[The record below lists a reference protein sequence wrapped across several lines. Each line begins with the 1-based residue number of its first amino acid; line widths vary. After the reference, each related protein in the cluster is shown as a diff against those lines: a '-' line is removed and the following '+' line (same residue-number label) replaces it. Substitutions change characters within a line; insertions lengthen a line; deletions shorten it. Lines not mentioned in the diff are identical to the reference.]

1 MFLKKRAILPV
12 SGDHV
17 AGGAVR
23 FEEFELD
30 IESGELQRRGRRVRL
45 GPQPLQ
51 TLIALVAAPG
61 EIVSREALCKRIWG
75 EGTFVDFEHGLNFC
89 IREIRSKLGDRAKR
103 PRFIETVP
111 RRGYRFI
118 ARVSAASL
126 NGSASPKEVHVHEI
140 YVRARAS
147 LNQAGKESLEEAR
160 SLFEQ
165 AIALDPT
172 YAMAHSGLGATYALR
187 NINRRDPEDL
197 KSALFHLRK
206 ALDLDSELAEPYPW
220 LSYVYVRVGLLDEAI
235 QTGRQGVKLLPD
247 LVQAQYF
254 LGMAYFGSTER
265 GTDHYQVSAGHLL
278 KAARIAPRWQAS
290 WLGLSY
296 IALLTGDYARVRE
309 FAGHLLPQPG
319 VTVELPFLGGEHAL
333 ASVEMRLGEWRQAR
347 KILLE
352 FLERMKN
359 SDHMYRD
366 TMSAAAACIL
376 GDVYIREG
384 AIDDAL
390 ASYRRAWH
398 ILQEHRRIM
407 GHARLCARAQAGLA
421 LAYASQGDRDRATGL
436 LSKAIETAEASTSV
450 AHSVPVVSLAEQF
463 YTIAAAHTELGATKE
478 AMHALRRAAASGWR
492 DAEWLRRDPLLE
504 RLRGSPEFGGIVD
517 SAARFPPVRFVAD

>member
-1 MFLKKRAILPV
+1 M
-12 SGDHV
+12 
-17 AGGAVR
+17 AGSAVK

-30 IESGELQRRGRRVRL
+30 IGSGELRRRGRRIRL
-45 GPQPLQ
+45 GPQPLE
-51 TLIALVAAPG
+51 TLTALVAAPG
-61 EIVSREALCKRIWG
+61 EIVSREALRKRIWG

-89 IREIRSKLGDRAKR
+89 IREIRSKLGDDAKR
-103 PRFIETVP
+103 PRFIETIP

-118 ARVSAASL
+118 ARVSAVPS
-126 NGSASPKEVHVHEI
+126 NGSGSPKEVQAHEI

-165 AIALDPT
+165 AIALDPDYT
-172 YAMAHSGLGATYALR
+172 MAHSGLGATYALR

-197 KSALFHLRK
+197 NSALLHLRK
-206 ALDLDSELAEPYPW
+206 ALDHDAELAEPYPW
-220 LSYVYVRVGLLDEAI
+220 LCYVYIRLGRLEEAI
-235 QTGRQGVKLLPD
+235 QAGRQGVKLLPD

-254 LGMAYFGSTER
+254 LGMAYFASTEW
-265 GTDHYQVSAGHLL
+265 GLDNYQVAVGHLL
-278 KAARIAPRWQAS
+278 KATLIAPRWQAT

-296 IALLTGDYARVRE
+296 IALLTGDYARARE

-319 VTVELPFLGGEHAL
+319 ATVELPFLGGEHAL
-333 ASVEMRLGEWRQAR
+333 ASVEMRNGEWKQAR

-352 FLERMKN
+352 FLQRMKS

-376 GDVYIREG
+376 GDVYLRER

-421 LAYASQGDRDRATGL
+421 LAYASQGDRDRAAGL
-436 LSKAIETAEASTSV
+436 LSKAIETAEACTSV

-463 YTIAAAHTELGATKE
+463 YTIAAAHAGLGATDE
-478 AMHALRRAAASGWR
+478 AMRALRRAAASGWR

-504 RLRGSPEFGGIVD
+504 PLRGSPEFAAIVD
-517 SAARFPPVRFVAD
+517 SVPRFPPVQFVAD